1 MAASPRKAFL
11 LRLDLRV
18 YEELQRL
25 AAAELRSVNGQI
37 EYLIREALRERGRT
51 SGGPAVEKADAM
63 PHGRKRSETQRG
75 G

>member
-11 LRLDLRV
+11 LRLDVRV

-37 EYLIREALRERGRT
+37 EYLIREALRQRGRT
-51 SGGPAVEKADAM
+51 ATAATVEKDGRDA
-63 PHGRKRSETQRG
+63 P
-75 G
+75 

>member
-11 LRLDLRV
+11 LRLDVRV

-51 SGGPAVEKADAM
+51 PGGPEVEKADAM
-63 PHGRKRSETQRG
+63 HDRRERSETQRG